1 MIFVRI
7 RFNVNFQSFFKK
19 LIHMK
24 KIFISILCLLLA
36 TASFAANYYWVGAT
50 TGGNFST
57 SSNWSSTSGGA
68 GGFITPVAGDGVIFD
83 NGGTISVNYDLSTSV
98 TNFSDFQVI
107 NNTQLILINTTTG
120 TRTFGISGTA
130 GNTYTVVAAG
140 SSLTLSTTANTSLR
154 FATAVGKCV
163 FDGPVY
169 CLNGT
174 INTSAGPTL
183 VTSATTDS
191 IVINNL
197 FYQGPITGGAGS
209 NPQGTLYRFGASS
222 VYQID
227 RNSGFTVAGKY
238 APTSLIRITGTSTTG
253 PFLSSGSATQFGSV
267 EVNAP
272 SISAA
277 VVSLGLGAG
286 FTIQGYLKITNAN
299 GNAVRITSSSPLTI
313 LGDVIVNNGTLQISN
328 SASAIVLNIGGK
340 LVVDAGTTF
349 DLGNGSGNN
358 TANVA
363 GDVAIAGTLNTSGAN
378 TTSTLVLNGTSAQNI
393 SIANITGPTNL
404 RTNNAA
410 GFTLGSNITMPN
422 NANSKLT
429 LTNGIINNPSNY
441 TIYLQ
446 NGATTA
452 LVGGASTAYLNGGSF
467 RRDIASGT
475 AIGTTYFFPTGKSNR
490 FRPVKLYPS
499 ASLTQLNTFEV
510 AYFGNAYSTRVPTNP
525 LYNVTFR
532 EYWTVARTAGTVE
545 AFDLSLNTS
554 DAVTSGFTAAQIPTI
569 ELGRF
574 NTTLNTWDNLSNNS
588 GNSTY
593 GATGAEINT
602 TGISASGIFTYV
614 SQQTVIPIDIES
626 FGGSK
631 LATGNHLSW
640 KIACTNF
647 ASAQMILERST
658 DGIAFKPIY
667 EQTIKAAQCQERFT
681 FMDANRSAGDYYYRL
696 KVIEADEKPKYSR
709 VVVLVDA
716 AAKAFEV
723 TNIGSNPVGQQATIA
738 LTSANAGVFNITVT
752 DLAGRTLVSR
762 LENILAASNYLSFD
776 VASLSAG
783 MYLLT
788 ATNEWGEK
796 KTLRFVKN

>member
-1 MIFVRI
+1 
-7 RFNVNFQSFFKK
+7 
-19 LIHMK
+19 MK
-24 KIFISILCLLLA
+24 KNFISILCLLLA
-36 TASFAANYYWVGAT
+36 TASFAANYYWVGAAS
-50 TGGNFST
+50 GGNFSN
-57 SSNWSSTSGGA
+57 SANWSSTSGGA
-68 GGFITPVAGDGVIFD
+68 GGFITPAAGDGVFFD
-83 NGGTISVNYDLSTSV
+83 NGGTLSVNYDLSV
-98 TNFSDFQVI
+98 TTVLGFSDFQVI
-107 NNTQLILINTTTG
+107 NNTQLTLINTTTG
-120 TRTFGISGTA
+120 TRSFGISGTA

-140 SSLTLSTTANTSLR
+140 SSLTLATTANTSLR
-154 FATAVGKCV
+154 FATVVGKCV
-163 FDGPVY
+163 FDGPVN
-169 CLNGT
+169 CINST

-191 IVINNL
+191 IIINNL

-209 NPQGTLYRFGASS
+209 NPQGALYRFGPSS
-222 VYQID
+222 IYQID

-253 PFLSSGSATQFGSV
+253 PFLSSGTATQFGSV
-267 EVNAP
+267 EVNAAN
-272 SISAA
+272 I
-277 VVSLGLGAG
+277 VNTVSLGLGAN
-286 FTIQGYLKITNAN
+286 FTIQGNLRIINAN

-313 LGDVIVNNGTLQISN
+313 LGDVIVNNGTLQVSN
-328 SASAIVLNIGGK
+328 SVSAIVLNIGGR

-358 TANVA
+358 TVNVA
-363 GDVAIAGTLNTSGAN
+363 GDVAIAGTLNTSGVN
-378 TTSTLVLNGTSAQNI
+378 TTSALVLNGTSNQNI
-393 SIANITGPTNL
+393 SIANITGPANL
-404 RTNNAA
+404 RTNNPA
-410 GFTLGSNITMPN
+410 GFTLMSNITMPN

-490 FRPVKLYPS
+490 FRPAKLYPS
-499 ASLTQLNTFEV
+499 TSLTQLNTFEV
-510 AYFGNAYSTRVPTNP
+510 TYFGNAYSTRIPTNP

-554 DAVTSGFTAAQIPTI
+554 DAVTSGFTVAQIPTI

-631 LATGNHLSW
+631 LATGNYLSW

-696 KVIEADEKPKYSR
+696 KVIEAEEKPKYSR
-709 VVVLVDA
+709 VVVLVAA

-762 LENILAASNYLSFD
+762 LENILAASNYLSLD

-796 KTLRFVKN
+796 KTLRFVKD